1 MEKHIDKSFDKQLE
15 AITNLTWLPWI
26 GKSYNEANRKLL
38 IVGESHYKKADN
50 DGEFE
55 KIFKGATED
64 KEFTRKTIYESPICR
79 EWPSNFFDN
88 IHRVFLETNNFRREL
103 FWEQVA
109 YYNFITRLMD
119 YRKKE
124 RPMWNDFYNSWDT
137 FIKLIKVIKPT
148 DCVFIGV
155 TATYSFDIAMKNLK
169 IKYSPV
175 KKLEKIGRVY
185 ARISKIEID
194 NYELNL
200 TFIQHA
206 YGRFSWSKW
215 NAFLK
220 KQNGE
225 LIDYLKNVALVDKT
239 AKY

>member
-1 MEKHIDKSFDKQLE
+1 
-15 AITNLTWLPWI
+15 
-26 GKSYNEANRKLL
+26 
-38 IVGESHYKKADN
+38 
-50 DGEFE
+50 
-55 KIFKGATED
+55 
-64 KEFTRKTIYESPICR
+64 
-79 EWPSNFFDN
+79 
-88 IHRVFLETNNFRREL
+88 
-103 FWEQVA
+103 
-109 YYNFITRLMD
+109 
-119 YRKKE
+119 
-124 RPMWNDFYNSWDT
+124 
-137 FIKLIKVIKPT
+137 
-148 DCVFIGV
+148 
-155 TATYSFDIAMKNLK
+155 MKNLK

-225 LIDYLKNVALVDKT
+225 LIDYLKNVVLDDKT
-239 AKY
+239 VKY

>member
-15 AITNLTWLPWI
+15 TITNLTWLPWI
-26 GKSYNEANRKLL
+26 GKSYNKANRKLL
-38 IVGESHYKKADN
+38 ILGESHYKSADS
-50 DGEFE
+50 DAQFE

-79 EWPSNFFDN
+79 DWPNNIFDN
-88 IHRVFLETNNFRREL
+88 IHRVFLETNEFRRKL
-103 FWEQVA
+103 FWEHVA
-109 YYNFITRLMD
+109 YYNFIPRIMD

-124 RPMWNDFYNSWDT
+124 RPMWVDFYNSWDT
-137 FIKLIKVIKPT
+137 FVKVIKVIKPT

-155 TATYSFDIAMKNLK
+155 TATYSFDIAMKNLG

-175 KKLEKIGRVY
+175 EKLEKIGKVP

-194 NYELNL
+194 DYELNL

-206 YGRFSWSKW
+206 SRMFSWSKW

-225 LIDYLKNVALVDKT
+225 IIEYLKSVVLDDKT
-239 AKY
+239 VK

>member
-1 MEKHIDKSFDKQLE
+1 MEKHLDKSFDKQLE
-15 AITNLTWLPWI
+15 TITNLTWLPWI
-26 GKSYNEANRKLL
+26 GKSYNKANRKLL
-38 IVGESHYKKADN
+38 ILGESHYKSADS
-50 DGEFE
+50 DAQFE

-79 EWPSNFFDN
+79 DWPNNIFDN
-88 IHRVFLETNNFRREL
+88 IHRVFLETNEFRRKL
-103 FWEQVA
+103 FWEHVA
-109 YYNFITRLMD
+109 YYNFIPRIMD

-124 RPMWNDFYNSWDT
+124 RPMWVDFYNSWDT
-137 FIKLIKVIKPT
+137 FVKVIKVIKPT

-155 TATYSFDIAMKNLK
+155 TATYSFDIAMKNLG

-175 KKLEKIGRVY
+175 EKLEKIGKVP

-194 NYELNL
+194 DYELNL

-206 YGRFSWSKW
+206 SRMFSWSKW

-225 LIDYLKNVALVDKT
+225 IIEYLQSVVLDDKT
-239 AKY
+239 VK

>member
-26 GKSYNEANRKLL
+26 GKSYNKANRKLL
-38 IVGESHYKKADN
+38 ILGESHYKSADS
-50 DGEFE
+50 DAQFE

-79 EWPSNFFDN
+79 DWPNNIFDN
-88 IHRVFLETNNFRREL
+88 IHRVFLETNEFRRKL
-103 FWEQVA
+103 FWEHVA
-109 YYNFITRLMD
+109 YYNFIPRIMD

-124 RPMWNDFYNSWDT
+124 RPMWVDFYNSWDT
-137 FIKLIKVIKPT
+137 FVKVIKVIKPT

-155 TATYSFDIAMKNLK
+155 TATYSFDIAMKNLG
-169 IKYSPV
+169 IKYSTIE
-175 KKLEKIGRVY
+175 KLEKIGRVP

-194 NYELNL
+194 DYELNL

-206 YGRFSWSKW
+206 SRMFSWSKW

-225 LIDYLKNVALVDKT
+225 IIEYLKSVVLDDKT
-239 AKY
+239 VK